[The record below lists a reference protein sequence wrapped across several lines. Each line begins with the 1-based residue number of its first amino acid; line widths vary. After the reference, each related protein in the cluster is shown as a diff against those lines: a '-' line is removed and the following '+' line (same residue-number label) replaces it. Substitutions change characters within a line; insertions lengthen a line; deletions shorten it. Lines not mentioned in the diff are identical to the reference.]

1 MSKKRYR
8 IRKAGPGET
17 PGIQNRTAQFLKK
30 AQMGMEQQAMQQ
42 QPMPK
47 QTLTKEVE
55 ELVNYIQ
62 TESQKESSPI
72 DIIGSLIENNI
83 DTDLIE
89 KAFVVLGAS
98 SQEIRPIISQIAQMK
113 MQEINANRPP
123 VENQDMPQ
131 PMESSEEV
139 QEQPAQPQMSK
150 GGYKKKLLKKAKEG
164 RQLETE
170 TPGSILPQPATLNNF
185 IEGVKNEGN
194 KFYADQMA
202 DMAYNTPQPNM
213 FQGGGEAGY
222 IDDKGRFVYYDEES
236 GPKARRQERK
246 DARQARR
253 EARRQGDD
261 NINYRDIYKDLG
273 TMGADFASS
282 LMPQIFSHRNTDF
295 EDFSRKGTGLEN
307 SDVDVYFKKKP
318 FGRREWSIKG
328 LDYTSI
334 PGYGSNIGFP
344 GTGLGGY
351 STYTTRRTIP
361 GVTVGSEM
369 REIVNKLN
377 DDTNKAITDREKEIS
392 AADVKPLDNYIDP
405 RNLSQEQVAA
415 DLEGKRLDAGMIPDY
430 EDSNL
435 VNPFAN
441 ATMLF
446 SPDYEQI
453 ATPEQQYERKMA
465 EKELQGMRNTGMS
478 DEELD
483 AKEAEGMSR
492 KNQLL
497 RYLDQQQRAGKESVN
512 LSSNFT
518 EPGEGEMEANEQVVK
533 DYEARQAELARQAA
547 MPWNKYVK
555 SYKDYIKN
563 VDEATKD
570 EYGYTDEYR
579 EWNRINTAENF
590 AEEVPAYEE
599 DPAYFERNDTAA
611 AIHLKNYPNSTYDDY
626 IKDTKETLQEIL
638 EYDGSLFTNFDST
651 GWLDY
656 EMRDVMMWEN
666 ASEEDKNRIRKNWEK
681 AKTYTK
687 DQARYKKQDKKREQ
701 EEELKKKGSKE
712 AAIRYFA
719 KQERMS
725 DSDFRLKYD
734 VIPNSNTKGGW
745 YLVQKGDNRSIG
757 TPYSMGKYV
766 EFNPYNKK
774 DGGAIELLEGPFG
787 GAVTPEL
794 YEYVYGGMEDNPTF
808 APGGMFK
815 KPKVDPALG
824 FKSPTAEVEEY
835 RKTVYPTS
843 KGIFGQMKDA
853 LKEGTGYN
861 ALTQGQGMK
870 GLFNALGQAIAPTDF
885 TWLSK
890 KGDPKSA
897 YGYIGATNE
906 QTGQPLA
913 NTIVREYG
921 TRLGDN
927 QDIIG
932 SSTDLQYKD
941 RLFRKP
947 KLTVTDSPVDS
958 ATGDYTGFRDYFT
971 GQSQGFLNQNK
982 EDGQNAYGGLNKFV
996 MAGEI
1001 DSNMFEDQNA
1011 PNLVDQTKENEFN
1024 LADCTE
1030 EELLDPTSMCY
1041 KKSIT
1046 QNEYNVNKARTIQT
1060 PFIAQGAQY
1069 LGDKIVDFATMKQNL
1084 DKEIASAKT
1093 ADQVANIVSTDVSQ
1107 GYDPVT
1113 GYKSMVDSQFNEPV
1127 AISSARP
1134 RTFNQ
1139 FAKSGGQYA
1148 IGGVYDLTPEEIDA
1162 IMKAGGEI
1170 EFL

>member
-62 TESQKESSPI
+62 AESQKESSPI

-213 FQGGGEAGY
+213 FQEGGEAGY

-253 EARRQGDD
+253 EARRQGDS
-261 NINYRDIYKDLG
+261 NVNYRDIYKDLG

-377 DDTNKAITDREKEIS
+377 DDTNKTITDREKEIS

-453 ATPEQQYERKMA
+453 ATPEQQYEREMA
-465 EKELQGMRNTGMS
+465 EKDLMGR
-478 DEELD
+478 
-483 AKEAEGMSR
+483 R
-492 KNQLL
+492 KNNSGNQLL
-497 RYLDQQQRAGKESVN
+497 RYLDQQQRAGKKDAIITST
-512 LSSNFT
+512 FT
-518 EPGEGEMEANEQVVK
+518 EPEE
-533 DYEARQAELARQAA
+533 EARKDA
-547 MPWNKYVK
+547 MNWNRFVK
-555 SYKDYIKN
+555 SYKDYMEN
-563 VDEATKD
+563 EDAATKD
-570 EYGYTDEYR
+570 ESGYTDQER
-579 EWNRINTAENF
+579 EWNKDNSPKNLALDWMGFGMREYENM
-590 AEEVPAYEE
+590 
-599 DPAYFERNDTAA
+599 
-611 AIHLKNYPNSTYDDY
+611 SYDDF
-626 IKDTKETLQEIL
+626 IKDQEEQVKSDTKFSSLDID
-638 EYDGSLFTNFDST
+638 EYKGDIAIANSP
-651 GWLDY
+651 Y
-656 EMRDVMMWEN
+656 YAYRQVKMWEN
-666 ASEEDKNRIRKNWEK
+666 ASEEDKDRLRKNWEK
-681 AKTYTK
+681 AKAYTK
-687 DQARYKKQDKKREQ
+687 DPEYKKEWEERMMEGWT
-701 EEELKKKGSKE
+701 EEEKRKRREEEGKN
-712 AAIRYFA
+712 
-719 KQERMS
+719 KQ
-725 DSDFRLKYD
+725 
-734 VIPNSNTKGGW
+734 
-745 YLVQKGDNRSIG
+745 
-757 TPYSMGKYV
+757 
-766 EFNPYNKK
+766 

-824 FKSPTAEVEEY
+824 DKSPTREVEAY
-835 RKTVYPTS
+835 RETVYPTS
-843 KGIFGQMKDA
+843 KGIFGQMTDA

-870 GLFNALGQAIAPTDF
+870 GFFNRLGQVIAPTDF

-897 YGYIGATNE
+897 YGYIGATNQ

-921 TRLGDN
+921 TRLGED

-932 SSTDLQYKD
+932 SSTDLLYKD
-941 RLFRKP
+941 RLLRKP

-958 ATGDYTGFRDYFT
+958 ATGNYTGFRDYFT

-982 EDGQNAYGGLNKFV
+982 VDGQNAYGGLNKFV

-1069 LGDKIVDFATMKQNL
+1069 LGDRIVDFATMKQNL

-1093 ADQVANIVSTDVSQ
+1093 ADQVANTVSTDVSQ

>member
-17 PGIQNRTAQFLKK
+17 PGVQNRTAQFLNK

-47 QTLTKEVE
+47 QTLTKEIE

-62 TESQKESSPI
+62 AESQKESSPI

-98 SQEIRPIISQIAQMK
+98 SQEIRPIISQVAQMK

-213 FQGGGEAGY
+213 FQEGGEAGY

-246 DARQARR
+246 DARRARR
-253 EARRQGDD
+253 EARRQGDS
-261 NINYRDIYKDLG
+261 NVNYRDIYKDLG

-334 PGYGSNIGFP
+334 PGYGSTIGFP

-377 DDTNKAITDREKEIS
+377 DDTDKTITDREKEIS
-392 AADVKPLDNYIDP
+392 AADVKPLDDYVDP
-405 RNLSQEQVAA
+405 RNLSQEQLAT

-453 ATPEQQYERKMA
+453 ATPEQQYEREMA
-465 EKELQGMRNTGMS
+465 EKELQGMRNTGMTQ
-478 DEELD
+478 EELD

-497 RYLDQQQRAGKESVN
+497 RYLDQQQRAGKKDVN
-512 LSSNFT
+512 LTPTFT
-518 EPGEGEMEANEQVVK
+518 EPKEGEMEANEQVVK

-547 MPWNKYVK
+547 MPWNKFVK
-555 SYKDYIKN
+555 SYKDYMEN
-563 VDEATKD
+563 EDAATKD
-570 EYGYTDEYR
+570 EFGYTDEYR
-579 EWNRINTAENF
+579 KWWSI
-590 AEEVPAYEE
+590 
-599 DPAYFERNDTAA
+599 
-611 AIHLKNYPNSTYDDY
+611 NYPERLEADWMSGYSSDFYKNISYDDF
-626 IKDTKETLQEIL
+626 IKDRKEALQGYSEDSIFM
-638 EYDGSLFTNFDST
+638 EGVMAEPRPGYDGSVESVSGGPLNA
-651 GWLDY
+651 
-656 EMRDVMMWEN
+656 MRLVKMWEN
-666 ASEEDKNRIRKNWEK
+666 ASEEDKKQLRRNWEK
-681 AKTYTK
+681 AKALSK
-687 DQARYKKQDKKREQ
+687 NKR
-701 EEELKKKGSKE
+701 
-712 AAIRYFA
+712 
-719 KQERMS
+719 
-725 DSDFRLKYD
+725 
-734 VIPNSNTKGGW
+734 
-745 YLVQKGDNRSIG
+745 
-757 TPYSMGKYV
+757 
-766 EFNPYNKK
+766 

-824 FKSPTAEVEEY
+824 DKSPTEEVEAY
-835 RKTVYPTS
+835 RETVYPTS
-843 KGIFGQMKDA
+843 KGIFGQMTDA

-870 GLFNALGQAIAPTDF
+870 GFFNRLGQVIAPTDF

-897 YGYIGATNE
+897 YGYIGATNQ

-921 TRLGDN
+921 TRLGED

-932 SSTDLQYKD
+932 SSTDLLYKD
-941 RLFRKP
+941 RLLRKP

-958 ATGDYTGFRDYFT
+958 ATGNYTGFINYST

-982 EDGQNAYGGLNKFV
+982 VDGQNAYGGLNKFV

-1069 LGDKIVDFATMKQNL
+1069 LGDRIVDFATMKQNL

-1093 ADQVANIVSTDVSQ
+1093 ADQVANTVSTDVSQ

-1148 IGGVYDLTPEEIDA
+1148 IGGVYDLTPKEIDA
-1162 IMKAGGEI
+1162 IIKAGGEI